1 MEVLTAFIEYFF
13 LYLQNGLN
21 RNISSTLT
29 FDIADFLTIE
39 GKLHREGMGVEGD
52 VVEGERIG
60 EECAKVGVG
69 DGTSFAA

>member
-1 MEVLTAFIEYFF
+1 MTFGAL
-13 LYLQNGLN
+13 LDSNNKLN
-21 RNISSTLT
+21 ML
-29 FDIADFLTIE
+29 
-39 GKLHREGMGVEGD
+39 GMGVEGD